1 MPNSTSSIE
10 ARRDTRTQSGGGPG
24 AQRSGRMTKLLLFGF
39 LGVTVVLALGAIFM
53 SSAPAGEDSARG
65 SGYAFQVGE
74 PSSGQAPAFT
84 LPSASGG
91 TVSLEDY
98 AGQNVLLYFQEGLM
112 CQPCWDQLRDIEARW
127 GDFDEL
133 GIDEIV
139 SITTDPVPALARKV
153 KLEGLSSP
161 VLSDRNLAVSETY
174 DTNSYGMMGGSHNG
188 HSFILVG
195 PDGNIRWRAD
205 YGGAPDYTMY
215 LPVDSLLADL
225 QAGLSEPESN
235 G

>member
-1 MPNSTSSIE
+1 MPNSTSSTE
-10 ARRDTRTQSGGGPG
+10 PRSDTRTRSGSSPGG
-24 AQRSGRMTKLLLFGF
+24 QRSGGVPKLLVFGF
-39 LGVTVVLALGAIFM
+39 LGITVVLALAAIFT
-53 SSAPAGEDSARG
+53 SNAPGGEDSGSG
-65 SGYAFQVGE
+65 SGYPFQVGE

-127 GDFDEL
+127 DDFEQL
-133 GIDEIV
+133 GVDQIV

-153 KLEGLSSP
+153 QLEDLSSP
-161 VLSDRNLAVSETY
+161 VLSDRDLAVSETY
-174 DTNSYGMMGGSHNG
+174 DTNAYGMMGGSHNG
-188 HSFILVG
+188 PSFILVG
-195 PDGNIRWRAD
+195 PDGDIRWRAD

-225 QAGLSEPESN
+225 RAGLSESRSD